1 MWPSPCL
8 VTTPSLV
15 LLLQTA
21 AVAPFLLVPPWVHS
35 FPLDVAS
42 LLKFALAP
50 DPCNSITSDQE
61 TVFTNRDD
69 DIVGEMCQK
78 TVRIQS
84 NVCSVR

>member
-1 MWPSPCL
+1 MWPLPCL
-8 VTTPSLV
+8 VKTLSLV

-35 FPLDVAS
+35 FPFDVAS
-42 LLKFALAP
+42 LLQFVLTP

-61 TVFTNRDD
+61 TVFTNIDD
-69 DIVGEMCQK
+69 DNVSEMCQK